1 MRIASRRRIDLRGLS
16 VVLGVAVFLLFALG
30 HILSGG
36 LPRQE
41 VCGNVGCEVSIY
53 WMGLVPPPV
62 LILLAG
68 VFAVLTTGVVLALG
82 LLWRAAR

>member
-41 VCGNVGCEVSIY
+41 VCGNDGCEVSIY
-53 WMGLVPPPV
+53 WMGFVPPPV

-68 VFAVLTTGVVLALG
+68 VFAVLTTGVVLAMG

>member
-1 MRIASRRRIDLRGLS
+1 MIGASRRRLDLRGLS
-16 VVLGVAVFLLFALG
+16 VVLGVAAFLLFALG
-30 HILSGG
+30 HTVSSGR
-36 LPRQE
+36 PRQE
-41 VCGNVGCEVSIY
+41 VCGNVGCEVRIY
-53 WMGLVPPPV
+53 RIGLAPPPV